1 MGVERQSEGCTR
13 GMPGRSLVSGVEL
26 ASECLDD
33 LLATSAR
40 RNAAVRNIFLLYM
53 PPGNVEAMTH
63 YRDTIQ
69 RKVSFERIG
78 RFVSREVADRLKYVF
93 GDRPIAVWG
102 SRDSPANRAKFEK
115 MSEGDDLL
123 IVEGD
128 TIKFMGKVALKT
140 ANPDLSRELWRNIND
155 LAQSTGWDLIY
166 FIGNPL
172 EIGVPFREFCRLF
185 DYEETYQLRGFT
197 TVGSDKL
204 EAFYA
209 RFDDLYSILM
219 RLRAGRSVVER
230 PPLSVREPEPAIHS
244 EVQAEDIEQVLQSPL
259 VSDHVKMQWKL
270 ANLGLKAGEKVWV
283 PSGDQR
289 KLREIYSFN
298 EFEAEFAAG
307 IDLPKNYFENI
318 DVVWK
323 EEFRIDAAFE
333 VENSTAI
340 YSGLLRFADL
350 NIVAPNTT
358 YPMFIVAPAERR
370 NRVREQLMRPVFRKL
385 DLRAKVRFLPYETID
400 EIERFFSTAAS
411 GLSVALIEGKA
422 EAIT

>member
-1 MGVERQSEGCTR
+1 M
-13 GMPGRSLVSGVEL
+13 
-26 ASECLDD
+26 
-33 LLATSAR
+33 
-40 RNAAVRNIFLLYM
+40 RNIFLLYM

-69 RKVSFERIG
+69 QRVSFERIA
-78 RFVSREVADRLKYVF
+78 RYVSREVAARLKQIF
-93 GDRPIAVWG
+93 GDRAIAVWG

-115 MSEGDDLL
+115 MADGDDLL

-128 TIKFMGKVALKT
+128 VIRVMGKVALKT
-140 ANPDLSRELWRNIND
+140 VNADLSRDLWHNIND
-155 LAQSTGWDLIY
+155 PGQTAGWDLIY
-166 FIGNPL
+166 FIANPV
-172 EIGVPFREFCRLF
+172 EIGVPFREFCRLLA
-185 DYEETYQLRGFT
+185 YAETYQLRGFT
-197 TVGSDKL
+197 TVSSEKL
-204 EAFYA
+204 EAFYE
-209 RFDDLYSILM
+209 RYDDLYSILM
-219 RLRAGRSVVER
+219 RVRAGQQVVEK
-230 PPLSVREPEPAIHS
+230 PPLAAREPESAAQT
-244 EVQAEDIEQVLQSPL
+244 ELQREDIEQVLQSPL

-289 KLREIYSFN
+289 KLRELYSFN
-298 EFEAEFAAG
+298 EFEPEFAAG

-370 NRVREQLMRPVFRKL
+370 NRVREQLLRPVFRRL
-385 DLRAKVRFLPYETID
+385 ELRDKVRFLPYEAVDDID
-400 EIERFFSTAAS
+400 RFFASATA
-411 GLSVALIEGKA
+411 GLSVDLIRGKSEVLA
-422 EAIT
+422 

>member
-1 MGVERQSEGCTR
+1 
-13 GMPGRSLVSGVEL
+13 
-26 ASECLDD
+26 
-33 LLATSAR
+33 
-40 RNAAVRNIFLLYM
+40 VRNIFLLYM
-53 PPGNVEAMTH
+53 PPGNLEAMTH

-69 RKVSFERIG
+69 QKVSFERIG
-78 RFVSREVADRLKYVF
+78 RFVPREVAARLKHVF

-102 SRDSPANRAKFEK
+102 SRDSTANRAKFEK

-128 TIKFMGKVALKT
+128 AIKFMGKIALKT
-140 ANPDLSRELWRNIND
+140 VDPDLSRELWHNIND
-155 LAQSTGWDLIY
+155 PAQSAGWDLIY

-185 DYEETYQLRGFT
+185 GYEETYQLRGFT

-209 RFDDLYSILM
+209 RYDDLYSILM
-219 RLRAGRSVVER
+219 RVRAGRLVVEK
-230 PPLSVREPEPAIHS
+230 PPVLARDVEPAGTA

-283 PSGDQR
+283 PSSDQR
-289 KLREIYSFN
+289 RLREAYGFD
-298 EFEAEFAAG
+298 EFEPEFAAG
-307 IDLPKNYFENI
+307 IDLPKNYYENI

-323 EEFRIDAAFE
+323 DEFRIDAAFE

-370 NRVREQLMRPVFRKL
+370 NRVREQLLRPVFRRL
-385 DLRAKVRFLPYETID
+385 ELRDKVKFLPYEAVD
-400 EIERFFSTAAS
+400 EIERFFSGATG
-411 GLSVALIEGKA
+411 GLSVDLIGGKA
-422 EAIT
+422 ERLV